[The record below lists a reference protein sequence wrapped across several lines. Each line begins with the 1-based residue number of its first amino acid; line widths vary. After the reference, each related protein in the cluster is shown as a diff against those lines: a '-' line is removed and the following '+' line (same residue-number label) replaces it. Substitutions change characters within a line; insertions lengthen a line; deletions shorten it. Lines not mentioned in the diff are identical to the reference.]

1 MRLSLRIRVR
11 DLSGLVLAALL
22 PLAAAAQ
29 PAPSPAGLTGGP
41 PSAPPDF
48 KLFRY
53 DEDYRYLADPAAPK
67 DYWDPMKHIVLDRE
81 YPIYLSVGG
90 ELRERF
96 EYYSAP
102 DFALRGTPPNG
113 YVLQRF
119 LINSDLHVGDNFRAF
134 VQLGSYFA
142 FGKDFAA
149 PPYEDQLDVQQAFA
163 DISLPPV
170 PSAGL
175 TSLLRVGRQEM
186 AFGSQ
191 RIIAIRDAPNVRRAF
206 DGFRLHA
213 EMSNPELGNF
223 RVDAL
228 AMRPVLNQLGV
239 FNDPSNANQALW
251 GLYATALF
259 GPSLGID
266 LYYLGYENTR
276 AAFAGSVG
284 QENRQSI
291 GLRLFG
297 TAAGWD
303 WDWEALWQ
311 FGSFANR
318 QIQAWTVSSNTGY
331 TFRETPW
338 SPRIGLKA
346 DIASGDSTPGG
357 RTVGTFNALFPKLAY
372 FNQAAL
378 LAPANVMDLQPSIS
392 IQPFRN
398 VVVTLGWDFAW
409 RQTTQ
414 DAIYIEP
421 FVAVPGTAGQGSS
434 YIGNQIALD
443 IAWKIDRHILLEA
456 SYVHFSAGDTL
467 KAAGGRD
474 VDFVAF
480 AMTYRF

>member
-1 MRLSLRIRVR
+1 MRSSLRLR
-11 DLSGLVLAALL
+11 VLAICYMAIVALL
-22 PLAAAAQ
+22 PLAAVAQ
-29 PAPSPAGLTGGP
+29 PAAPTAPPTGLPAG
-41 PSAPPDF
+41 PPDF

-53 DEDYRYLADPAAPK
+53 DEDYRYLADPSAPK
-67 DYWDPMKHIVLDRE
+67 DYWDPMKHIVLDRD

-102 DFALRGTPPNG
+102 DFALLGTPPNG
-113 YVLQRF
+113 YLLQRF
-119 LINSDLHVGDNFRAF
+119 LINADLHVGDSFRAF
-134 VQLGSYFA
+134 AQLGSYFA

-149 PPYEDQLDVQQAFA
+149 PPYEDQLDLQQAFV

-175 TSLLRVGRQEM
+175 TSILRFGRQEM

-191 RIIAIRDAPNVRRAF
+191 RIIAVRDAPNVRRAF

-213 EMSNPELGNF
+213 ETGTF

-228 AMRPVLNQLGV
+228 AVRPVLNRLGV
-239 FNDPSNANQALW
+239 FNDQSNPNQALW

-259 GPSLGID
+259 GPGRGVD
-266 LYYLGYENTR
+266 LYYLGYDNART
-276 AAFAGSVG
+276 AFAGSVG
-284 QENRQSI
+284 QETRQSI

-318 QIQAWTVSSNTGY
+318 QILAWTVSSNTGY
-331 TFRETPW
+331 TFRDTPW
-338 SPRIGLKA
+338 SPRLGLKA

-372 FNQAAL
+372 FNAAAL
-378 LAPANVMDLQPSIS
+378 LAPANIMDLQPSIS
-392 IQPFRN
+392 IRPFRN
-398 VVVTLGWDFAW
+398 VTVTLGWDFAW

-421 FVAVPGTAGQGSS
+421 FVAVPRTAGQGSS

-443 IAWKIDRHILLEA
+443 ITWQVNRHITLEA

-480 AMTYRF
+480 AATYRF